1 MRNIEIAL
9 SDGFLGNKAILLAL
23 SNLTTGNLNSK
34 LQKGAQSFKMKD
46 ILPSTHDYIVP
57 PLSEAEQREFTN
69 EQLLSFMASAPG
81 AEKALGK
88 YRG

>member
-9 SDGFLGNKAILLAL
+9 SDGFIGNKAILLAL

-34 LQKGAQSFKMKD
+34 LQKGTKSFTMRD

-57 PLSEAEQREFTN
+57 PLSEEEQRAMTN
-69 EQLLSFMASAPG
+69 ESLLTFMASAPG
-81 AEKALGK
+81 AEKALEK
-88 YRG
+88 YRV

>member
-9 SDGFLGNKAILLAL
+9 SDGFIGNKGILLAL
-23 SNLTTGNLNSK
+23 SNLATGNLNTK
-34 LQKGAQSFKMKD
+34 LAKGARSFTMKD

-57 PLSEAEQREFTN
+57 PLSEQEQRELAN
-69 EQLLSFMASAPG
+69 DQLLAFMASAPG
-81 AEKALGK
+81 AEKFLER